1 MAKALTNRS
10 LLARSGNGRATTW
23 KAWLWITPAIL
34 FVTIFLLY
42 PMLDTIWLSFFNADS
57 SRFVAFNNYS
67 RIFTNAAML
76 DVLKNNIIWLVLG
89 TTLTVSLG
97 LIIAVLVDRV
107 RIESAIKAAIF
118 VPMAISFVGAGVIW
132 RFVYEYAPAGQS
144 QIGLLNALIGVLH
157 GQPVAWLI
165 DTRWNTIA
173 LIIVYVWMWTG
184 FCMVILSASLKSI
197 PAEILEAAR
206 MDGASEITIFFQV
219 TVPMV
224 SSTIAVVATTM
235 VINILKIFDV
245 VYVMT
250 GGNYHT
256 NVIAVEYYQQ
266 FFNFNNFGV
275 ANALT
280 VLLLIV
286 IIPVMVVN
294 VRRFREQEAQR

>member
-1 MAKALTNRS
+1 
-10 LLARSGNGRATTW
+10 
-23 KAWLWITPAIL
+23 
-34 FVTIFLLY
+34 
-42 PMLDTIWLSFFNADS
+42 MLDTIWLSFFNADS
-57 SRFVAFNNYS
+57 ERFVAFDNYR

-132 RFVYEYAPAGQS
+132 RFVYEYAPAGQT

-206 MDGASEITIFFQV
+206 MDGAGEITIFFQV

-250 GGNYHT
+250 GGNYRT

-266 FFNFNNFGV
+266 FFSFNNFGV

-286 IIPVMVVN
+286 IIPVMVIN

>member
-1 MAKALTNRS
+1 MAKVLTNRS
-10 LLARSGNGRATTW
+10 LLARSGNGRAS
-23 KAWLWITPAIL
+23 AWTAWFWITPAIL
-34 FVTIFLLY
+34 FVTVFLLY
-42 PMLDTIWLSFFNADS
+42 PMLDTVWLSFFNADS
-57 SRFVAFNNYS
+57 ERFVALDNYR

-107 RIESAIKAAIF
+107 RIESALKAAIF

-132 RFVYEYAPAGQS
+132 RFVYGYAPSGQT
-144 QIGLLNALIGVLH
+144 QIGLLNALFAVLH

-165 DTRWNTIA
+165 DTRLNTIA

-206 MDGASEITIFFQV
+206 MDGAGEITIFFQV

-250 GGNYHT
+250 GGNYRT

-266 FFNFNNFGV
+266 FFSFNNFGV

-280 VLLLIV
+280 VLLLVV

>member
-10 LLARSGNGRATTW
+10 LLARSGSERATTW
-23 KAWLWITPAIL
+23 KAWFWITPAVL
-34 FVTIFLLY
+34 FVTIFLFY

-57 SRFVAFNNYS
+57 SRFVALANYS

-89 TTLTVSLG
+89 TTLTVSFG

-206 MDGASEITIFFQV
+206 MDGAGEITIFFQV

-250 GGNYHT
+250 GGNYRT

-286 IIPVMVVN
+286 IIPVMVIN